1 MIDEVALN
9 KSMLREKIFK
19 TVRATTL
26 FIVLTLATVSCNKID
41 NDVPGVNDYPEHKGP
56 FPELFYALTALN
68 DHVKGITP
76 LVSSQIAGHK
86 LTIDS
91 QSEDIGE
98 DSTIIKVCFD
108 LVESYDSIVGPL
120 WVARGQLSRNN
131 FTSGIDWTLY
141 TVMQYIMDR
150 VYTQE
155 NILNYEALIDGFKF
169 GSSAHFP
176 GAVDPPDN
184 PDETYSV
191 KIQGSYL
198 KTYGHLTM
206 HAERPA
212 RKPTGTYLAPGTIA
226 TLTVPFSLV
235 GKGYQIRVGAH
246 SWDMSNRPIVKRL
259 DRSSLVYNINSTEV
273 KVANPLGGGI
283 YIEVP
288 YLADAGIVD
297 VKIKN
302 AVRSPYFSMKSFHN
316 TSLSEW
322 RNIESKHQ
330 APWADFQSDKFMM
343 QVPTSWIYDL
353 QDPVTLMENWD
364 KAMDAMNDL
373 MGYPHIRGKET
384 MYPQVDVIFRVP
396 YHAPGYPSINATYD
410 PTRDYGGYHDYHLVT
425 GPQNAKYYEFHEQ
438 GHAYLFTKF
447 PGETESNVN
456 LLHVP
461 VWHRKFGYSL
471 DEAFRNSMDRDIAYL
486 TLDNTAVCWMMCQ
499 NFKEKKPMEKLEKQ
513 YQLKGHAKFV
523 EIARLY
529 GWEVL
534 GDYWKSFNE
543 DYENGISSATDIDKL
558 LLRLSK
564 SVSVDITPLFHFWG
578 VPPVYPDALKTGIV
592 SENLP
597 ESAKIYDTL
606 VKYKSLVPEKKT
618 NYQDFA
624 FSWWGHQPD
633 SNGYTT
639 EKDHAILWST
649 YNEDYALQIGN
660 NVQDIIDHYF
670 PNGRPPE

>member
-1 MIDEVALN
+1 MVYIT
-9 KSMLREKIFK
+9 FK
-19 TVRATTL
+19 TVRAAAL
-26 FIVLTLATVSCNKID
+26 FIVLTLAALSCDKTVDELPGD
-41 NDVPGVNDYPEHKGP
+41 NDSPEYKGP

-68 DHVKGITP
+68 DHVKGIAP
-76 LVSSQIAGHK
+76 LLSGQIAGHK
-86 LTIDS
+86 STIDS
-91 QSEDIGE
+91 QSDNIGE
-98 DSTIIKVCFD
+98 DSTIIRACFE
-108 LVESYDSIVGPL
+108 LVESYDKIVGPL
-120 WVARGQLSRNN
+120 WIARGELNRDS
-131 FTSGIDWTLY
+131 FTGGIDWILY

-184 PDETYSV
+184 PDETYTV
-191 KIQGSYL
+191 KILGSYL

-212 RKPTGTYLAPGTIA
+212 RKPTGTYLAPGSIA
-226 TLTVPFSLV
+226 TIILPGSMV

-246 SWDMSNRPIVKRL
+246 SWDMSNRPMVKRL
-259 DRSSLVYNINSTEV
+259 DRSSLVYEINHTET

-288 YLADAGIVD
+288 YLADAGIVE

-322 RNIESKHQ
+322 QNTESKHK
-330 APWADFQSDKFMM
+330 APWADFQSEKFMM
-343 QVPTSWIYDL
+343 QVPTSWIYNL
-353 QDPVTLMENWD
+353 QNPLTLMEDWD

-373 MGYPHIRGKET
+373 MGFPHIRGKET

-410 PTRDYGGYHDYHLVT
+410 PSRDYGGYKNYHLVT
-425 GPQNAKYYEFHEQ
+425 GPQNAKYYEFHEK
-438 GHAYLFTKF
+438 GHGYLFTKF

-456 LLHVP
+456 LLHVA

-471 DEAFRNSMDRDIAYL
+471 DEAFRNSMDRDMAYL
-486 TLDNTAVCWMMCQ
+486 TLDNTAVCWMMCL
-499 NFKEKKPMEKLEKQ
+499 NFKEKKRMEKLEKQ

-543 DYENGISSATDIDKL
+543 DYENGISPATKIDDL

-564 SVSVDITPLFHFWG
+564 SVKVDIRPLFHFWG
-578 VPPVYPDALKTGIV
+578 VPPVYAGALKSDIV

-597 ESAKIYDTL
+597 ASVKIYDTL
-606 VKYKSLVPEKKT
+606 VKYKSLIPETKT

-624 FSWWGHQPD
+624 MSWWGHQPD
-633 SNGYTT
+633 SDGYMT
-639 EKDHAILWST
+639 EKDHAMLWNT
-649 YNEDYALQIGN
+649 YNEDYALQIEN
-660 NVQDIIDHYF
+660 IVQDIIDHYF
-670 PNGRPPE
+670 PEGRPME

>member
-1 MIDEVALN
+1 
-9 KSMLREKIFK
+9 MLGELTVK
-19 TVRATTL
+19 TVLAAAL
-26 FIVLTLATVSCNKID
+26 FIVLTTANISCNKIVS
-41 NDVPGVNDYPEHKGP
+41 DVPGVNDYPEHNGP

-68 DHVKGITP
+68 DHVKGITH
-76 LVSSQIAGHK
+76 LEADQIDGHR

-91 QSEDIGE
+91 QSENIGQ
-98 DSTIIKVCFD
+98 DSTIIKACFD

-120 WVARGQLSRNN
+120 WIARGQLDRTA
-131 FTSGIDWTLY
+131 FASGRDWTLY
-141 TVMQYIMDR
+141 TVMQHIMDR

-155 NILNYEALIDGFKF
+155 NILAYEDLIDGFKF

-184 PDETYSV
+184 PDETHIA

-226 TLTVPFSLV
+226 TLTVPSSLL

-246 SWDMSNRPIVKRL
+246 SWDMSNRPMVKRL
-259 DRSSLVYNINSTEV
+259 DRSSLVYDINSTEI

-288 YLADAGIVD
+288 YLVDAGIVD
-297 VKIKN
+297 IKIKN

-322 RNIESKHQ
+322 QNIESKHK
-330 APWADFQSDKFMM
+330 APWADFQSEKFMM
-343 QVPTSWIYDL
+343 QVPTSWIYNL
-353 QDPVTLMENWD
+353 NDPVLLMENWAD
-364 KAMDAMNDL
+364 AMDAMNDL

-396 YHAPGYPSINATYD
+396 YHAPGYPSINVTYD
-410 PTRDYGGYHDYHLVT
+410 PSRDYGGYHDYHLVT

-447 PGETESNVN
+447 PDETESNVN
-456 LLHVP
+456 LLHVA
-461 VWHRKFGYSL
+461 VWHQKFGYSI
-471 DEAFRNSMDRDIAYL
+471 DEAFRNSMDKDIAYR

-499 NFKEKKPMEKLEKQ
+499 NFIEKKRMVKLEKQ

-543 DYENGISSATDIDKL
+543 DYENGISSATGIDKL

-564 SVSVDITPLFHFWG
+564 SVSIDITPLLHFWG
-578 VPPVYPDALKTGIV
+578 VPPRNSDALRTGIA

-597 ESAKIYDTL
+597 ASTKIYDTL
-606 VKYKSLVPEKKT
+606 LKYKSLVPDNLKD
-618 NYQDFA
+618 YQDFA
-624 FSWWGHQPD
+624 FAWWGHQPD
-633 SNGYTT
+633 SNGYMT
-639 EKDHAILWST
+639 EKDHAMLWSS
-649 YNEDYALQIGN
+649 YNEAYALLIRN
-660 NVQDIIDHYF
+660 NVQDIIDLYF
-670 PNGRPPE
+670 PDGRPLE

>member
-1 MIDEVALN
+1 MLGEVT
-9 KSMLREKIFK
+9 FK
-19 TVRATTL
+19 TVLAAAL
-26 FIVLTLATVSCNKID
+26 FIVLIIAAPACNKTE
-41 NDVPGVNDYPEHKGP
+41 NELPGVNEYPEYSGP
-56 FPELFYALTALN
+56 FPGLFYALTALN

-76 LVSSQIAGHK
+76 LVSSQVDGHR

-91 QSEDIGE
+91 QSENIGE
-98 DSTIIKVCFD
+98 DSTIIKACFD

-120 WVARGQLSRNN
+120 WIARGQLNREN
-131 FTSGIDWTLY
+131 FTGGIDWALY
-141 TVMQYIMDR
+141 NVMQHIMDR
-150 VYTQE
+150 VYTRE
-155 NILNYEALIDGFKF
+155 NILAYEDLIDGFKF

-184 PDETYSV
+184 PDETHIV

-212 RKPTGTYLAPGTIA
+212 RKPTGTYLAPGSIA
-226 TLTVPFSLV
+226 TITVPASLP

-246 SWDMSNRPIVKRL
+246 SWDMSSRPMVKRL
-259 DRSSLVYNINSTEV
+259 DRSSLVYEINGTEV

-297 VKIKN
+297 VTIKN

-322 RNIESKHQ
+322 QNIESKHK
-330 APWADFQSDKFMM
+330 APWADFQSEKFMM
-343 QVPTSWIYDL
+343 QVPSSWIYNL
-353 QDPVTLMENWD
+353 QDPVTLMKNWD
-364 KAMDAMNDL
+364 KAMDATNDL

-410 PTRDYGGYHDYHLVT
+410 PGRDYGGYHNYHLVT
-425 GPQNAKYYEFHEQ
+425 GPQNVKYYEFHEK
-438 GHAYLFTKF
+438 GHGYLFTKF
-447 PGETESNVN
+447 PGEVESNVN
-456 LLHVP
+456 LLHVA
-461 VWHRKFGYSL
+461 VWNQKFGYSL
-471 DEAFRNSMDRDIAYL
+471 DEAFRNSMDRDMAYL
-486 TLDNTAVCWMMCQ
+486 TMDNTAVCWMMCQ
-499 NFKEKKPMEKLEKQ
+499 NFKEKKPMDKLEKQ

-543 DYENGISSATDIDKL
+543 DYENGIGSATDIDKL

-564 SVSVDITPLFHFWG
+564 SVGVDITPLFHFWG
-578 VPPVYPDALKTGIV
+578 VPPVNAGALKADIV

-597 ESAKIYDTL
+597 ASAKIYDTL
-606 VKYKSLVPEKKT
+606 IKYKSLVPEKKT

-633 SNGYTT
+633 GNGYMT
-639 EKDHAILWST
+639 EKDHAMLWST
-649 YNEDYALQIGN
+649 YNEDYASQIEN
-660 NVQDIIDHYF
+660 NVQDYIDLYF
-670 PNGRPPE
+670 PDGRPLEYK

>member
-1 MIDEVALN
+1 MLGELTVKTALAVA
-9 KSMLREKIFK
+9 
-19 TVRATTL
+19 L
-26 FIVLTLATVSCNKID
+26 FIVLTLANLSCNKTD
-41 NDVPGVNDYPEHKGP
+41 NDLPGVNDSIEHNGP

-76 LVSSQIAGHK
+76 LVSGQIAEHK

-91 QSEDIGE
+91 QSENIGQ
-98 DSTIIKVCFD
+98 DCSIIKACFD

-120 WVARGQLSRNN
+120 WIARGQLNRED
-131 FTSGIDWTLY
+131 FTGGIDWSLY
-141 TVMQYIMDR
+141 NVMQHIMDR

-155 NILNYEALIDGFKF
+155 NILAYEDLIDGFKF

-176 GAVDPPDN
+176 GGVDPPDN
-184 PDETYSV
+184 PDETHIA

-226 TLTVPFSLV
+226 TLTVPSSLV

-246 SWDMSNRPIVKRL
+246 SWDMSNRPMVKRL
-259 DRSSLVYNINSTEV
+259 DRSSLVYDINSTEI

-297 VKIKN
+297 IKIKN
-302 AVRSPYFSMKSFHN
+302 AVRSPYFSMKSFHK

-322 RNIESKHQ
+322 QNIERLHQ
-330 APWADFQSDKFMM
+330 APWADFQSEKFMM
-343 QVPTSWIYDL
+343 QVPSSWIYNL
-353 QDPVTLMENWD
+353 EDPVALMENWD
-364 KAMDAMNDL
+364 DAMDAMNDL

-396 YHAPGYPSINATYD
+396 YHAPGYPSINTTYD
-410 PTRDYGGYHDYHLVT
+410 PSRDYGGYQNYHLVT
-425 GPQNAKYYEFHEQ
+425 GPQNVKYYEFHEK
-438 GHAYLFTKF
+438 GHGYLFTKF
-447 PGETESNVN
+447 PDETESNVN
-456 LLHVP
+456 LLHVA
-461 VWHRKFGYSL
+461 VWHQKFGYSL
-471 DEAFRNSMDRDIAYL
+471 DEAFRNSMDRDMAYL
-486 TLDNTAVCWMMCQ
+486 TLDNTAVCWMMCL

-543 DYENGISSATDIDKL
+543 DYENGIGSATDIDKL
-558 LLRLSK
+558 LLRLSI
-564 SVSVDITPLFHFWG
+564 SVGVDITPLFHFWG
-578 VPPVYPDALKTGIV
+578 VPPGNSDALKSDIV
-592 SENLP
+592 SDNLP
-597 ESAKIYDTL
+597 ASAKIYDML

-633 SNGYTT
+633 SNGYMT
-639 EKDHAILWST
+639 EKDHAMLWST
-649 YNEDYALQIGN
+649 YNEDYASQIEN
-660 NVQDIIDHYF
+660 NVQDIIDLYF
-670 PNGRPPE
+670 PDGRPLE

>member
-1 MIDEVALN
+1 MRRKE
-9 KSMLREKIFK
+9 
-19 TVRATTL
+19 TVITVLASFL
-26 FIVLTLATVSCNKID
+26 FITLTLASASCKKEVE
-41 NDVPGVNDYPEHKGP
+41 DVPGGNEDPEYNGP

-68 DHVKGITP
+68 DHVKGVTHLEP
-76 LVSSQIAGHK
+76 GQIDGHR

-91 QSEDIGE
+91 QSENIGQ
-98 DSTIIKVCFD
+98 DSTIIKACFD
-108 LVESYDSIVGPL
+108 LVESYDKKIGPL
-120 WVARGQLSRNN
+120 WIARGQLDRTA
-131 FTSGIDWTLY
+131 FASGRDWTLY
-141 TVMQYIMDR
+141 TVMQHIMDR

-155 NILNYEALIDGFKF
+155 NILTYEALIDGFKF

-184 PDETYSV
+184 PDETHIA

-226 TLTVPFSLV
+226 TLTVPPSLV
-235 GKGYQIRVGAH
+235 GNGYQIRVGAH
-246 SWDMSNRPIVKRL
+246 SWDMSNRPMVKRL
-259 DRSSLVYNINSTEV
+259 DRSSLVYDINSTEI

-302 AVRSPYFSMKSFHN
+302 AVRSPYFSMKSFHK

-322 RNIESKHQ
+322 QNIESKHN

-343 QVPTSWIYDL
+343 QVPSNWIYHL
-353 QDPVTLMENWD
+353 QDPVSLMEKWD
-364 KAMDAMNDL
+364 AAMDAMNDL

-384 MYPQVDVIFRVP
+384 MYPQVDVILRVP
-396 YHAPGYPSINATYD
+396 YHAPGFHSINVTYD
-410 PTRDYGGYHDYHLVT
+410 PNRDYSGYHNYHLVT
-425 GPQNAKYYEFHEQ
+425 GPQTAKYYEFHEK
-438 GHAYLFTKF
+438 GHGYLFTKF
-447 PGETESNVN
+447 PGEVESNVN
-456 LLHVP
+456 LLHVA
-461 VWHRKFGYSL
+461 VWHQKFGYSL
-471 DEAFRNSMDRDIAYL
+471 DKAFRNSMDKDIAYR
-486 TLDNTAVCWMMCQ
+486 TLDNTAVCWMMCL
-499 NFKEKKPMEKLEKQ
+499 NFKEKKPMEQLEKQ

-543 DYENGISSATDIDKL
+543 DYENGISSATDIDNL
-558 LLRLSK
+558 LLRLSR
-564 SVSVDITPLFHFWG
+564 SVGIDITPLFHFWG
-578 VPPVYPDALKTGIV
+578 VPPENAGALRMDIV

-597 ESAKIYDTL
+597 ASAKIYDTL
-606 VKYKSLVPEKKT
+606 VKYKSLVPEEKT

-624 FSWWGHQPD
+624 SGWWGHQPD
-633 SNGYTT
+633 SNGHMT
-639 EKDHAILWST
+639 EKDHAMLWST
-649 YNEDYALQIGN
+649 YDEDYALLIGN
-660 NVQDIIDHYF
+660 NVQDIIDLYF
-670 PNGRPPE
+670 PDGRPLE